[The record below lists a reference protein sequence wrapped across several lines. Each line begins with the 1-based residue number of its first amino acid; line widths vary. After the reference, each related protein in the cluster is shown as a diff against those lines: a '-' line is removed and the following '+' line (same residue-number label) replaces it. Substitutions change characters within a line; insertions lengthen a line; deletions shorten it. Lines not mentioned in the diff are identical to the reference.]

1 MLLDKYNYCP
11 VCGSQKFIANSE
23 KSKVCGD
30 CGFELFMNPCSAN
43 AAIIT
48 NEQGEM
54 LVVRRKKEPAK
65 GTLDLPGGFADVQ
78 ETVEEGVCREVKE
91 ETGLHVTRAEYL
103 FSLPNQYVYS
113 GLTIPTLDLFF
124 RCHVDNITDLKASDD
139 AAECLWIPIKEVN
152 PADFGLHS
160 IRKGVEKYIR
170 KLKRE

>member
-1 MLLDKYNYCP
+1 MLLDKYSYCP
-11 VCGSQKFIANSE
+11 VCGSQKFTANSN

-30 CGFELFMNPCSAN
+30 CGFELYMNPSSAN

-48 NEQGEM
+48 NQHGEM
-54 LVVRRKKEPAK
+54 LVVRRKKDPAK
-65 GTLDLPGGFADVQ
+65 GTLDLPGGFADAG

-103 FSLPNQYVYS
+103 FSQPNLYVYS

-124 RCHVDNITDLKASDD
+124 RCHVDNITDLKAADD
-139 AAECLWIPIKEVN
+139 ADECLWIPIKEIN

-160 IRKGVEKYIR
+160 IRTGVEKFIADIR
-170 KLKRE
+170 L